1 MAESATTTTK
11 SLLLRA
17 LPGPVVYGIRIL
29 RRLDPASRTVF
40 ARVWLR
46 RLFTRSSPL
55 PAGLPAAPRLL
66 FVCHGNILRSAV
78 AQALYRD
85 RVASGIAPAG
95 SQAVSAG
102 TAAREGDQADPRG
115 VSVARGMGLRLDGHR
130 AERLNEELV
139 DRADL
144 ILVMDFLNEA
154 DVVARFPS
162 AGGKVRLL
170 GSFLAEDGRPSEIRD
185 PYAGTP
191 DDVRISFRLIAQA
204 VDALSATLSLAG
216 TRRAGNSA

>member
-1 MAESATTTTK
+1 MAEPATTTTK

-17 LPGPVVYGIRIL
+17 LPSPVVSAIRVF
-29 RRLDPASRTVF
+29 RRLAPASRPVF

-55 PAGLPAAPRLL
+55 PAGLREAPRLL

-85 RVASGIAPAG
+85 RVASGIAPGG
-95 SQAVSAG
+95 SQAESAG
-102 TAAREGDQADPRG
+102 TAAREGDPADPRG
-115 VSVARGMGLRLDGHR
+115 ISTARTMGLRLDGHR
-130 AERLNEELV
+130 AGRLNDELV

-144 ILVMDFLNEA
+144 ILVMDFFNEA
-154 DVVARFPS
+154 DVVAGFPR
-162 AGGKVRLL
+162 AAGKVRLL
-170 GSFLAEDGRPSEIRD
+170 GSFLRQGRSSEIRD
-185 PYAGTP
+185 PYAGTL
-191 DDVRISFRLIAQA
+191 DDVRVSFRLIAQA

-216 TRRAGNSA
+216 TRKAGNSG